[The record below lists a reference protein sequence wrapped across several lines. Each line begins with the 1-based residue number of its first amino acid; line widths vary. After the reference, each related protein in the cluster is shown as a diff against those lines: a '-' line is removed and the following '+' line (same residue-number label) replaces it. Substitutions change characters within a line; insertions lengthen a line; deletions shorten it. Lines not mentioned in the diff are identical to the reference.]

1 MNKCASRVSFSNES
15 RNRREKTKS
24 KVYNYI
30 VSNPGSYFREIL
42 RSVKVGQGNLQYIL
56 FVLEDEGK
64 IIPRNVGAFKHFYP
78 TDLEENKTT
87 QNILC
92 ILSQEAPRDI
102 LVFLSKHPGSCQTD
116 VAKRICC
123 TSPTA
128 RWYLTK
134 LESLNLIWSKKEA
147 HEMKYYANTSVEDVA
162 RLLEKYRPSIWSKY
176 ADRMA
181 DLMRIFET
189 DSDLA
194 SDKDQKSKDDVMEF

>member
-1 MNKCASRVSFSNES
+1 MSSNNEN
-15 RNRREKTKS
+15 RNRRENTKH

-64 IIPRNVGAFKHFYP
+64 IIPRNVGAYKHFYP
-78 TDLEENKTT
+78 SDLVESRTN

-92 ILSQEAPRDI
+92 ILSQEAPREI

-116 VAKRICC
+116 IAKHISC

-128 RWYLTK
+128 RWYLIK
-134 LESLNLIWSKKEA
+134 LESLNLVRSRKEA

-162 RLLEKYRPSIWSKY
+162 RLLEKYRSSIWSKY

-181 DLMRIFET
+181 DLMRVFET

-194 SDKDQKSKDDVMEF
+194 NDKDQKSSDNITEF

>member
-1 MNKCASRVSFSNES
+1 VSSTNAH
-15 RNRREKTKS
+15 RNRGENTKN

-42 RSVKVGQGNLQYIL
+42 RSLNVGQGNLQYIL
-56 FVLEDEGK
+56 FMLEDEGK
-64 IIPRNVGAFKHFYP
+64 IIPRNVGAYKHFYP
-78 TDLEENKTT
+78 SDLVENKTN

-92 ILSQEAPRDI
+92 ILSQETPREI

-116 VAKRICC
+116 IARYIHS

-128 RWYLTK
+128 RWYLIK
-134 LESLNLIWSKKEA
+134 LESLSLIWSKKEA
-147 HEMKYYANTSVEDVA
+147 HEMKYYANTSIQEVA
-162 RLLEKYRPSIWSKY
+162 RLLAKYRPSIWSKY

-189 DSDLA
+189 DSDSDSGLTG
-194 SDKDQKSKDDVMEF
+194 DKDRKANDNTMEF

>member
-1 MNKCASRVSFSNES
+1 MSSNNENK
-15 RNRREKTKS
+15 NRRENTKH
-24 KVYNYI
+24 KVYKYI

-56 FVLEDEGK
+56 FTLEDEGK
-64 IIPRNVGAFKHFYP
+64 IIPRNVGAYKHFYP
-78 TDLEENKTT
+78 TDLVESRTN

-92 ILSQEAPRDI
+92 ILSQEAPREI
-102 LVFLSKHPGSCQTD
+102 LVFLSKHPGSCQRD
-116 VAKRICC
+116 IAKHISC

-128 RWYLTK
+128 RGYLIK
-134 LESLNLIWSKKEA
+134 LESLNLLWSRKEA

-162 RLLEKYRPSIWSKY
+162 RLLEKYRSSIWSKY

-181 DLMRIFET
+181 DLMRVFET

-194 SDKDQKSKDDVMEF
+194 SDKDQEASDNITEF

>member
-1 MNKCASRVSFSNES
+1 VSSINEN
-15 RNRREKTKS
+15 RNRRENTKNT
-24 KVYNYI
+24 VYNYI

-56 FVLEDEGK
+56 FMLEDEGK
-64 IIPRNVGAFKHFYP
+64 IVPRNVGAYKHFYP
-78 TDLEENKTT
+78 TDLGESNTN

-92 ILSQEAPRDI
+92 ILSQEAPREI
-102 LVFLSKHPGSCQTD
+102 LVFLSKHPGACQTD
-116 VAKRICC
+116 IARYISC

-128 RWYLTK
+128 RWYLIK
-134 LESLNLIWSKKEA
+134 LESLNLIWSRKEA
-147 HEMKYYANTSVEDVA
+147 HVMKYYANTSAQEVA

-194 SDKDQKSKDDVMEF
+194 GDKDQKSEDDTMEF